1 MKSPRKSCIAVLIT
15 IVYITV
21 FSSVASAQLSKTEV
35 RIDLKSVDLA
45 LSDLQT
51 DHLIAER
58 PSWVV
63 RRKSADWGNTFGNT
77 ETLREE
83 VAVPVPSHPKYV
95 IEYRRKFEHAIKESM
110 YKSGLV
116 GRSSKLSSSGLDLSR
131 TLGLSR
137 YSSGVDEK
145 VDGIANPHLEARDF
159 LGGSGT
165 ELLYGRRREGYM
177 QLRWAISF

>member
-1 MKSPRKSCIAVLIT
+1 MKSLKQSFNAILIAM
-15 IVYITV
+15 VYITV
-21 FSSVASAQLSKTEV
+21 FTSAASAQLSKTEA

-45 LSDLQT
+45 LTDLQT

-63 RRKSADWGNTFGNT
+63 RRKRANWGNTFGNI

-83 VAVPVPSHPKYV
+83 VAVAVPSHPKYV
-95 IEYRRKFEHAIKESM
+95 IEYRRKFEHAISESM
-110 YKSGLV
+110 YNSGLV
-116 GRSSKLSSSGLDLSR
+116 GRSSRSSSSGLDLSR

-137 YSSGVDEK
+137 YSSAVDEK
-145 VDGIANPHLEARDF
+145 LDGVADPHLEARDF

>member
-1 MKSPRKSCIAVLIT
+1 MKSSRLSIIVVLIT
-15 IVYITV
+15 TIYMAV
-21 FSSVASAQLSKTEV
+21 FSPVVFAQSSKTQS
-35 RIDLKSVDLA
+35 RIDVKSFDSALA
-45 LSDLQT
+45 DLQT
-51 DHLIAER
+51 DHLIVER
-58 PSWVV
+58 PSWLV

-77 ETLREE
+77 KTLREE
-83 VAVPVPSHPKYV
+83 VAAPVPSHPKYV

-116 GRSSKLSSSGLDLSR
+116 GRSSKLSSSGLNLSR

-145 VDGIANPHLEARDF
+145 LNGIADPHLEARDF

-165 ELLYGRRREGYM
+165 QLLYGRRREGYM
-177 QLRWAISF
+177 QLSWAISF